1 MTTGYNYLPPPLIRP
16 PAPVWQPAEDDRPVY
31 VDPQPLRT
39 EDKPEQ
45 IDRHGHV
52 QALAAAHHAR
62 KLYPGPVGEVLA
74 NEIESYKT
82 LGCIAQPSAPV
93 VRLIAELTAGLGAE

>member
-1 MTTGYNYLPPPLIRP
+1 MTTGF
-16 PAPVWQPAEDDRPVY
+16 PAPAFVRTTPEPVY
-31 VDPQPLRT
+31 VDPQLLRT

-52 QALAAAHHAR
+52 QALAAAHIAR
-62 KLYPGPVGEVLA
+62 KRFPGPVGEVLA
-74 NEIESYKT
+74 GEIESYKT

-93 VRLIAELTAGLGAE
+93 VRLIAELTSGLEVS